1 MCVGLFLVFQYCS
14 IDRYFCFC
22 VSTILFWLLL
32 LCSIFWSQQPDYS
45 RSIFLPQDCLGSSVS
60 HFHCCCSV
68 TNSCLT
74 LCDPINSSTSGF
86 CVPHCLPELAQTHV
100 YRVSDAIQPSHPVSS
115 FSSHPQS
122 FPVSD
127 SFPMSQLFPQ
137 GAKVLELQLP
147 QKSFQWIFRVDFL

>member
-86 CVPHCLPELAQTHV
+86 CVPHCLPEFAQIHV
-100 YRVSDAIQPSHPVSS
+100 HWVNDTIQPSYPVTP
-115 FSSHPQS
+115 FSSCPQSFLASGS
-122 FPVSD
+122 FPVSW
-127 SFPMSQLFPQ
+127 LFTSGGWSIQ
-137 GAKVLELQLP
+137 RQ
-147 QKSFQWIFRVDFL
+147 SFQGIFRVDFL